1 MKDIY
6 IIMNRQNILNFYGS
20 KLDLKLDSSELYDYQ
35 LTTNEVDYDTDVLDL
50 STPITYSALTIDQ
63 TLIDASCSRNTITL
77 IEYNNLV
84 NDSDYVYSGLTLTL
98 DYDNFITHFGSP
110 YRYKI
115 LNNDIYTFTGI
126 TGETHYFRIGGFN
139 NTLNISDS
147 LLPIYNIPTSTPIPT
162 DTPTSTPTSTPT
174 GPTPT
179 PTVTGTPTAT
189 PTITPTPTVTNTPT
203 PTVYVEPPIIT
214 YSQATY
220 TFTYLIFSQIT
231 IPPPVNTGG
240 LVTSYSIDV
249 PLYPGLY
256 FGIDNNGGISFQTR
270 MSPGQFDIY
279 VTATN
284 SGGDDIK
291 RIRIILTI

>member
-50 STPITYSALTIDQ
+50 STPITYSALTINQ
-63 TLIDASCSRNTITL
+63 TLLDASCSRNTITL
-77 IEYNNLV
+77 IEYDNSV
-84 NDSDYVYSGLTLTL
+84 NDSDYIYSGLTLTL
-98 DYDNFITHFGSP
+98 NYNNFITRFGSP
-110 YRYKI
+110 YRYTI

-139 NTLNISDS
+139 NTLNVSNS
-147 LLPIYNIPTSTPIPT
+147 LLPIYNIPTSTPT
-162 DTPTSTPTSTPT
+162 SLPTSTPTSTPT

-179 PTVTGTPTAT
+179 PTPTGTPTAT
-189 PTITPTPTVTNTPT
+189 LTITPTPTITNTPT
-203 PTVYVEPPIIT
+203 PTVYVEPPNIS
-214 YSQATY
+214 YSQTTY
-220 TFTYLIFSQIT
+220 TFTHIFLTQIT
-231 IPPPVNTGG
+231 IPAPVNTGG
-240 LVTSYSIDV
+240 LVTSYSIEV
-249 PLYPGLY
+249 PLYPGLF
-256 FGIDNNGGISFQTR
+256 FGINNDGGITFQIR

-284 SGGDDIK
+284 SGGEDIK
-291 RIRIILTI
+291 RIRIILTT